1 MINLIKLSRYGGN
14 CNIGVYAAAG
24 EDLAIVAGDA
34 EPSFIRDL
42 EIVLGVETTLTTVAG
57 SFVIGSLTA
66 MNSNGIALSG
76 LAEQEEILHIK
87 KVFHNVATVP
97 GRYNAAGN
105 NILVN
110 DHGAIVNPIYTDAAL
125 KQFTDIFGVE
135 CVRSYIAGC
144 DTVGSVCVAT
154 NKGCICHMETT
165 DEEIQ
170 LIKDVLKVNAIKT
183 TINHG
188 VDFLASGVIA
198 NSKGALI
205 GDQTMPL
212 EMGRIEEGFDLY
224 D

>member
-34 EPSFIRDL
+34 EPGFIRDL
-42 EIVLGVETTLTTVAG
+42 EIALGVETILTTIAG
-57 SFVIGSLTA
+57 SFVVGSLTA
-66 MNSNGIALSG
+66 MNSHGIALSG
-76 LAEQEEILHIK
+76 LAEQEEILHLK
-87 KVFHNVATVP
+87 KVFGNVATVP

-110 DHGAIVNPIYTDAAL
+110 DHGAIVNPIYTDAAIRE
-125 KQFTDIFGVE
+125 FTDIFGVE

-144 DTVGSVCVAT
+144 DTVGSVCVVT
-154 NKGCICHMETT
+154 NKGCICHT
-165 DEEIQ
+165 DATEEEVQ
-170 LIKDVLKVNAIKT
+170 LIKDVLKVDSKRT

-198 NSKGALI
+198 NSKGALV